1 MNDDLVVL
9 TYPRAK
15 VYIDRAPTLFG
26 ADKELA
32 DVLEKINIMVRIGLT
47 ASWPSAE

>member
-9 TYPRAK
+9 RYPRSK
-15 VYIDRAPTLFG
+15 VYVDRDPTLFG

-32 DVLEKINIMVRIGLT
+32 DALEKININD
-47 ASWPSAE
+47 ED